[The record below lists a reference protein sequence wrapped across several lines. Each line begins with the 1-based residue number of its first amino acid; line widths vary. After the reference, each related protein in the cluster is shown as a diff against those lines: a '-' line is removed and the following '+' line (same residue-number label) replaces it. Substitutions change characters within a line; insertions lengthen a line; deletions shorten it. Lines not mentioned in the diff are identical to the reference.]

1 MFFEEKQKYLLK
13 EKLLHDIITVNTEL
27 KYENTDRWNTD
38 GGKDDYQWKN
48 FLCDGAEE
56 HNAVGTLKKDRNF
69 NCILWKITAG

>member
-27 KYENTDRWNTD
+27 KYENADKWNAD
-38 GGKDDYQWKN
+38 GEKDDYQWKN

-56 HNAVGTLKKDRNF
+56 YNAVGTLKKNW
-69 NCILWKITAG
+69 NCNE